1 MHRIHFKTKVITLL
15 CFAFFL
21 QACTDEEATTINSSL
36 PPLDLSQTYV
46 YKESSPFKTS
56 IVNCIQ
62 TNTDD
67 SCDLQ
72 TLPFIGMN
80 NSSSDIDTIME
91 RVVVSH
97 DWMGQRFEE
106 ILNQLPGEI
115 LPLFQAVT
123 AIIID
128 SNIRPSFYTTETGAI
143 YIDPRYLWLSVAE
156 KQTISTAAD
165 YRSSFSDPLNFKVL
179 NRYLING
186 VRAYQNFS
194 LTDTST
200 RDINDIE
207 LAFARLMLHEL
218 AHANDFIPADSV
230 INLSPAQ
237 NVIDAVRS
245 LSNERI
251 SNHLFQLLPLASETL
266 FSLAGVMYKGDTP
279 TPLEL
284 ELSALEVGNAF
295 DEDGASDDYGYTS
308 IYEDTA
314 MLFEATMM
322 KYFYNADYE
331 IAFTGLPQ
339 NPGDCND
346 YIIDWGV
353 TSRLGDIYVKPRA
366 QVVSMELLPNL
377 SLGVFFQ
384 NIEAPMSTQGNWC
397 ITSATTL
404 STPTTLS
411 TSKSQTE
418 KDMPMSDLIKPY
430 L

>member
-1 MHRIHFKTKVITLL
+1 MHRIHIKIITLL
-15 CFAFFL
+15 CLVLFL
-21 QACTDEEATTINSSL
+21 QACTEEEATINSSL
-36 PPLDLSQTYV
+36 PPLDLSQTYA
-46 YKESSPFKTS
+46 YKASSPFKTS
-56 IVNCIQ
+56 IVECIK
-62 TNTDD
+62 TTTDY

-72 TLPFIGMN
+72 TLPLIGME
-80 NSSSDIDTIME
+80 NSVPDITTIME

-106 ILNQLPGEI
+106 ILSQLPSEI
-115 LPLFQAVT
+115 LPLFKAVT

-156 KQTISTAAD
+156 KQTINTAED
-165 YRSSFSDPLNFKVL
+165 YRSSFSDPLKFKVL
-179 NRYLING
+179 NRYLINDA
-186 VRAYQNFS
+186 RAYQNFS

-200 RDINDIE
+200 RDLNDIE

-218 AHANDFIPADSV
+218 AHANDFIPVDSYTG
-230 INLSPAQ
+230 LSSEQ

-245 LSNERI
+245 LASERTSNKL
-251 SNHLFQLLPLASETL
+251 SQQLPLSSETL
-266 FSLAGVMYKGDTP
+266 ISLAGVMYKGYTP

-284 ELSALEVGNAF
+284 ELTALEVGKAF

-322 KYFYNADYE
+322 KYLYNADYE
-331 IAFTGLPQ
+331 IAFTGIPQ
-339 NPGDCND
+339 NPDDCHD
-346 YIIDWGV
+346 YLIDWGV
-353 TSRLGDIYVKPRA
+353 TSRLGDVYVKPRA
-366 QVVSMELLPNL
+366 ELVASELLPNL
-377 SLGVFFQ
+377 SLSTFFQ
-384 NIEAPMSTQGNWC
+384 DLELPISTLGDWC

-404 STPTTLS
+404 SR
-411 TSKSQTE
+411 SKSQNE
-418 KDMPMSDLIKPY
+418 KTMPINEFIKPY